1 MKADKSGRMETSIN
15 VWEKETCWMTITST
29 IFGPLLELKPLSRLG
44 LILVRR

>member
-1 MKADKSGRMETSIN
+1 MKADKSGRMETIN